1 MNRAWG
7 HQTRDGLTIIYNVVT
22 YIIRLSATP
31 IPPPG
36 SMISVGEGGGEGVE
50 VGSVLKNSISF
61 ISQCKITKNRHP
73 PPPTNNIKTC
83 TLLLWKMS
91 GSAHVNVGW
100 LHGLR
105 VTFWS
110 DDICSKCNN
119 RHKLYLLLN
128 ILDLFPDKFYYK
140 LEIFE
145 CTN

>member
-1 MNRAWG
+1 MNRAGG

-22 YIIRLSATP
+22 YIIRLSATS

-50 VGSVLKNSISF
+50 VGSFLKMQYHLF
-61 ISQCKITKNRHP
+61 HDVKLPKIGIPP

-105 VTFWS
+105 VTF
-110 DDICSKCNN
+110 
-119 RHKLYLLLN
+119 
-128 ILDLFPDKFYYK
+128 
-140 LEIFE
+140 
-145 CTN
+145 